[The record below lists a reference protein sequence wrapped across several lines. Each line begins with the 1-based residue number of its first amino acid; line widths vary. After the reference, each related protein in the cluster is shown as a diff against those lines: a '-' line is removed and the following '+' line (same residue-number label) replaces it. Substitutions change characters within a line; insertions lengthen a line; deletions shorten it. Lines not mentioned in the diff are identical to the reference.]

1 MLSVLDDLAC
11 GIGTH
16 SEHTR
21 NTLGTQVLRDVTGL
35 QDLTEKDLEE
45 WRDRFR
51 V

>member
-1 MLSVLDDLAC
+1 MTLPVA
-11 GIGTH
+11 